1 MAPSRSSNP
10 GGFPSRLRVVP
21 LLDWVDARED
31 PATQIPLHTNHRGG
45 VSNRFPLTD
54 EECEVVIFC
63 VQELELYVLR
73 HRQRDHHAA

>member
-1 MAPSRSSNP
+1 MR
-10 GGFPSRLRVVP
+10 GKIQLLRY
-21 LLDWVDARED
+21 LC
-31 PATQIPLHTNHRGG
+31 TQITEEGFRTD
-45 VSNRFPLTD
+45 FPLTD